1 MLKVVFLI
9 NQFHPIIGGA
19 ERQAEIL
26 ARKLTEKGVD
36 VTIVTGWWDRSIPK
50 DEVIDRVK
58 VHRCF
63 IPWIKINNTKKG
75 GSFFSSISY
84 FFYLLFHR
92 NEYDIIQ
99 CFQVYNEAFVALI
112 IGKLFGKIVI
122 AMSSSGGLTPDLEII
137 EDFWAGKFKKRYII
151 NHLKHFVALSEDC
164 GRGFIEEGISSS
176 NINYI
181 TNGVDINV
189 EWKKNHSSKVSKIIT
204 VARLTKIRGIDW
216 KGIDILISSMR
227 KIILEFPH
235 IVLDIIGD
243 GPEKKTYIR
252 SIESL
257 RLNNNIR
264 LLGEKREVEPY
275 LQNAD
280 IFVMASRTEGM
291 SNALLEAMSYGLPCV
306 TTSVGGNREII
317 NHGENGLL
325 VEPEDPVGLG
335 EAIIELI
342 RNQSLRE
349 KIGRGARRTVV
360 EGYSIDTIAEKY
372 LEFYKRLYIEKDEY
386 KTRTRKVLSQKY
398 LKERRSR
405 F

>member
-26 ARKLTEKGVD
+26 ARKLTEKNVD
-36 VTIVTGWWDRSIPK
+36 ITIVTGWWDRTVPK
-50 DEVIDRVK
+50 DEVIDRMK

-189 EWKKNHSSKVSKIIT
+189 EWKENHSSKVSKIIT

-216 KGIDILISSMR
+216 KGVDILILAMR
-227 KIILEFPH
+227 EIVSIFPN
-235 IVLDIIGD
+235 IVLDVIGD
-243 GPEKKTYIR
+243 GCEKETYVR
-252 SIESL
+252 MVN
-257 RLNNNIR
+257 RLELSDNIR
-264 LLGEKREVEPY
+264 FFGARKDVGTY
-275 LQNAD
+275 LQRAD
-280 IFVMASRTEGM
+280 IFVMSSRTEGM

-317 NHGENGLL
+317 NHGGNGLL
-325 VEPEDPVGLG
+325 VEPEDSVGLG
-335 EAIIELI
+335 KAIIELI

-360 EGYSIDTIAEKY
+360 EGYSIDTIADRY
-372 LEFYKRLYIEKDEY
+372 LVFYKG
-386 KTRTRKVLSQKY
+386 LSY
-398 LKERRSR
+398 GERRE
-405 F
+405 